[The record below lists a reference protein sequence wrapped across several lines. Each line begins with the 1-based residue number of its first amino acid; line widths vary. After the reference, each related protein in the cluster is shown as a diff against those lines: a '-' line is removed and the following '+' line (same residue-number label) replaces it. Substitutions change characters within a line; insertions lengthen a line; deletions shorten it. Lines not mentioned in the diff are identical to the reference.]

1 MSGQGAFAGA
11 LLAPEAARPEA
22 LRDPSGAR
30 ATRRFDVYRNN
41 VAVAL
46 TEALAAAFPVVQRLV
61 GEAYFAALARDFARD
76 HPPRSPVMAV
86 YGAELPDWIAKFPPL
101 AALPYLPEVARIEQ
115 ARREASQSAD
125 AAPLD
130 PRALAG
136 LSPEALAES
145 TPRPH
150 PAARLVP
157 TRDPALSIWA
167 RNAERP
173 DLAQSPPGEVLI
185 TRPKLAVLSCAAPAG
200 TAATLDALAR
210 GAALGAALP
219 AGADHAAIFACLFN
233 AGALVPQGDP
243 EP

>member
-1 MSGQGAFAGA
+1 MSGQGVFASA
-11 LLAPEAARPEA
+11 LLGPELPRPET
-22 LRDPSGAR
+22 LRDPSGSR

-61 GEAYFAALARDFARD
+61 GETYFAAMARDFARA
-76 HPPRSPVMAV
+76 HPPRSPVMAL
-86 YGAELPDWIAKFPPL
+86 YGAELPGWIERFPPL

-115 ARREASQSAD
+115 ARREASQAAD

-136 LSPEALAES
+136 LSPAELAANA
-145 TPRPH
+145 PRPH
-150 PAARLVP
+150 PA
-157 TRDPALSIWA
+157 TRCLRTRHAALAIWG

-185 TRPKLAVLSCAAPAG
+185 TRPALSLRLRAAPSG
-200 TAATLDALAR
+200 TGATLRALAR
-210 GAALGAALP
+210 GAPLGSALP
-219 AGADHAAIFACLFN
+219 QDADHAAIFACLFT

>member
-1 MSGQGAFAGA
+1 MSGQGLFAGA
-11 LLAPEAARPEA
+11 LLAPEAARPPT

-46 TEALAAAFPVVQRLV
+46 TEALAAAFPAVQKLV
-61 GEAYFAALARDFARD
+61 GGAYFAAMARDFARQ
-76 HPPRSPVMAV
+76 HPPRSPVMAL
-86 YGAELPDWIAKFPPL
+86 YGADLPDWIARFPPL

-115 ARREASQSAD
+115 ARRESSQSAD

-136 LSPEALAES
+136 LPPERLAALSLRLHPATRILGTRYPALA
-145 TPRPH
+145 
-150 PAARLVP
+150 
-157 TRDPALSIWA
+157 IWA
-167 RNAERP
+167 RNSGRT

-185 TRPKLAVLSCAAPAG
+185 TRPALAVRTCAAPEG
-200 TAATLDALAR
+200 TGATLQALAEGR
-210 GAALGAALP
+210 PLGAALP
-219 AGADHAAIFACLFN
+219 TATDQGAILACLFS
-233 AGALVPQGDP
+233 AGALEHHEGI